1 MTKDKDQT
9 VLPIWKP
16 FVFGLATPI
25 LVKLLHL
32 WLSGPIAWGIGAF
45 TSFMLFYETP
55 PRFGSPPSFLKS
67 LLWSAAAGLVAFAF
81 AKFV

>member
-25 LVKLLHL
+25 VVKLLHL
-32 WLSGPIAWGIGAF
+32 WLSEPIAWGIGAF
-45 TSFMLFYETP
+45 LAFILFYETP
-55 PRFGSPPSFLKS
+55 PRFGRPPSFLKALFS
-67 LLWSAAAGLVAFAF
+67 SAAAGLVAFALARIF
-81 AKFV
+81 